1 MWLLAALLGMGLLH
15 WLLPGAVLLQ
25 APWRWIGL
33 GPVLGGLFLV
43 LATVA
48 QLHRAHTGIRPFSEA
63 TTLVRLGG
71 FHWSRNPIYLADLL
85 VLVAVACWIGH
96 LFAFVGCAVFVAWM
110 NRFQIAPEEVALT
123 RLFGENYVAYCQ
135 RVRRW
140 I

>member
-71 FHWSRNPIYLADLL
+71 FHWSRNPIYLGMVAVVSGTAIALGSLTPLVVPPLFWL
-85 VLVAVACWIGH
+85 VLDRR
-96 LFAFVGCAVFVAWM
+96 FVR
-110 NRFQIAPEEVALT
+110 NEERFLQD
-123 RLFGENYVAYCQ
+123 RFGAAYDDYCQ

-140 I
+140 L